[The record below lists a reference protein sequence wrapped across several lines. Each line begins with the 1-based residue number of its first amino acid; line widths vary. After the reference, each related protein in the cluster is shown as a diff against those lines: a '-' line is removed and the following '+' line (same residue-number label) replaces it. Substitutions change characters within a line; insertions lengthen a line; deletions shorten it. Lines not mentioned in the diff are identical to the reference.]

1 MMRDEDIARMTSIG
15 RWVARLDMDMRRESA
30 IAYVDALHCLDRLD
44 GLIDG
49 LRCDLSDRI
58 NEIEDNEMGDQQ

>member
-1 MMRDEDIARMTSIG
+1 MSRDADIARMISIG
-15 RWVARLDMDMRRESA
+15 LWVARLDMDMRRESA
-30 IAYVDALHCLDRLD
+30 IAYVDALQCLDRLS

-58 NEIEDNEMGDQQ
+58 NEMEDNEMGDQQ